1 MSKDLAILTVLLS
14 ALAFFLG
21 LPVLSFAI
29 LVFLAFMIANDL
41 KILND
46 ENIRLSKYNS
56 HLHSQIMI
64 IKYGEAYRR
73 YYRHR

>member
-14 ALAFFLG
+14 SLAFFLG

-29 LVFLAFMIANDL
+29 LVFLVYMIANDL

-46 ENIRLSKYNS
+46 DNIRLSKYNTE
-56 HLHSQIMI
+56 LNLQIMI
-64 IKYGEAYRR
+64 FKYGRR
-73 YYRHR
+73 YNTHYSRY